1 MGKVQKYINA
11 RLMAVQAV
19 YVHEQTGENWD
30 KIIFRFTSGEAG
42 GKVLKET
49 NNQEEEIV
57 LDKADTGLFKS
68 LTQEVASA
76 QKNIDNILR
85 SIISEK
91 TDYNRLELVLK
102 CILRVAVAEFYV
114 NQDLPTAII
123 INEYVDMTGA
133 FFNGSEPSMV
143 NIVLGKFSKTIR

>member
-1 MGKVQKYINA
+1 MEKVQKYVNA

-19 YVHEQTGENWD
+19 YAHEQTGENWD
-30 KIIFRFTSGEAG
+30 KVIFRFTTGETG
-42 GKVLKET
+42 GKVLREI
-49 NNQEEEIV
+49 NNQEEEVV
-57 LDKADTGLFKS
+57 LDKADMGLFKS
-68 LTQEVASA
+68 LTQEAATA
-76 QKNIDNILR
+76 QENIENILR

-91 TDYNRLELVLK
+91 TDYDRLELVLK

-123 INEYVDMTGA
+123 INEYVDMTRA

-143 NIVLGKFSKTIR
+143 NVVLGKFAKTIR